1 MPIILL
7 LIGVLLLILL
17 TTVVK
22 LDAFLS
28 FILVAVFMGV
38 VSGMELSMISSSII
52 TGMGNTLGF
61 LAIILGFGA
70 MLGKLISDSGA
81 AQRISITL
89 LNKFGKKNVIWALT
103 VAGFIVGVPLF
114 YGVGF
119 VLLVPL
125 MFTLAYRIKLPVV
138 FLGLPMITAL
148 SATHCLLPPHPAPAA
163 LVEQFNAD
171 MGTTILYGIIIC
183 IPIILVAGPFFARSL
198 KKIKSNPLEAFYD
211 KRDLKD
217 EDMPGFG
224 ISLFTALFPVILM
237 IAASICSQV
246 MQGGSLFLDII
257 TFVGDPTMAMVL
269 AVILAVYTLGVKQ
282 GKKVTDITISMVDGV
297 KSIAMILL
305 IIGGAGALKQILT
318 DSGTNDYLAGL
329 LKDVNMSPIILGWGM
344 TVAIRLSIGSAT
356 VAALTTAGII
366 APLVVQTG
374 VDPNLMVLSLGA
386 GSIFFSHVNDS
397 GFWLY
402 KEYFN
407 LSIKDTIK
415 TWSTMEAIL
424 SIAGLVA
431 VLILDLFV

>member
-1 MPIILL
+1 MPIVLL
-7 LIGVLLLILL
+7 LIGVLILILL
-17 TTVVK
+17 TTVIK

-28 FILVAVFMGV
+28 FIIVAVFMGV
-38 VSGMELSMISSSII
+38 VSGMELTAISGSII

-103 VAGFIVGVPLF
+103 TAGFIVGVPLF

-183 IPIILVAGPFFARSL
+183 IPIILVAGPLFAQTL

-211 KRDLKD
+211 KRELKD
-217 EDMPGFG
+217 EEMPGFG

-237 IAASICSQV
+237 IAASVINQV
-246 MQGGSLFLDII
+246 VKGDSLFLDII
-257 TFVGDPTMAMVL
+257 NFLGDPAMAMVL
-269 AVILAVYTLGVKQ
+269 AVILATYTLGIRQ
-282 GKKVTDITISMVDGV
+282 GKKVADVSISMVDGV

-318 DSGTNDYLAGL
+318 DSGTNDYMAML
-329 LKDVNMSPIILGWGM
+329 LQIE
-344 TVAIRLSIGSAT
+344 R
-356 VAALTTAGII
+356 
-366 APLVVQTG
+366 Q
-374 VDPNLMVLSLGA
+374 
-386 GSIFFSHVNDS
+386 
-397 GFWLY
+397 
-402 KEYFN
+402 
-407 LSIKDTIK
+407 
-415 TWSTMEAIL
+415 
-424 SIAGLVA
+424 A
-431 VLILDLFV
+431 VL

>member
-1 MPIILL
+1 
-7 LIGVLLLILL
+7 
-17 TTVVK
+17 
-22 LDAFLS
+22 
-28 FILVAVFMGV
+28 MGV
-38 VSGMELSMISSSII
+38 VTGMELSTISGSII

-89 LNKFGKKNVIWALT
+89 LDKFGKKNVIWALT
-103 VAGFIVGVPLF
+103 AAGFIVGVPLF
-114 YGVGF
+114 FGVGF

-125 MFTLAYRIKLPVV
+125 MFTIAFRVKLPVV
-138 FLGLPMITAL
+138 YLGLPMITAL
-148 SATHCLLPPHPAPAA
+148 SATHGLLPPHPAPAA

-183 IPIILVAGPFFARSL
+183 IPIILIAGPLFAQTL
-198 KKIKSNPLEAFYD
+198 KKIKSKPLDAFYD
-211 KRDLKD
+211 KRELKD
-217 EDMPGFG
+217 EEMPGFG
-224 ISLFTALFPVILM
+224 ISLFTVLFPVVLM
-237 IAASICSQV
+237 IIASITSQV
-246 MQGGSLFLDII
+246 IQEKSLFLDII
-257 TFVGDPTMAMVL
+257 NFIGDPTMAMVL
-269 AVILAVYTLGVKQ
+269 AVLLAIFTLGIRQ
-282 GKKVTDITISMVDGV
+282 GKKVPVIADSLVEGV
-297 KSIAMILL
+297 KSIALILL

-318 DSGTNDYLAGL
+318 DSGTNDYMAMV
-329 LKDVNMSPIILGWGM
+329 LKDINVSPIILGWGM
-344 TVAIRLSIGSAT
+344 AVAIRLSIGSAT
-356 VAALTTAGII
+356 VAGLTTAGII

-374 VDPNLMVLSLGA
+374 ANPNLMVLSVGA

-407 LSIKDTIK
+407 LSVKDTIK

-424 SIAGLVA
+424 SVAGLVA

>member
-1 MPIILL
+1 MPIVYL
-7 LIGVLLLILL
+7 LIGILLLILL

-28 FILVAVFMGV
+28 FIIVAISMGIV
-38 VSGMELSMISSSII
+38 TGMDLSTISGSII

-61 LAIILGFGA
+61 IAIILGFGA

-89 LNKFGKKNVIWALT
+89 LNKFGKKHVIWALT
-103 VAGFIVGVPLF
+103 TAGFIVGVPLF

-125 MFTLAYRIKLPVV
+125 MFTIAYRVKLPVV
-138 FLGLPMITAL
+138 YLGLPMITAL
-148 SATHCLLPPHPAPAA
+148 SATHGLLPPHPAPTA

-171 MGTTILYGIIIC
+171 MGTTIFYGIIIC
-183 IPIILVAGPFFARSL
+183 IPIILVAGPIFARTL

-211 KRDLKD
+211 NRELKD
-217 EDMPGFG
+217 DEMPGFG
-224 ISLFTALFPVILM
+224 ISVATALFPVVLM
-237 IAASICSQV
+237 ILASVTNQFI
-246 MQGGSLFLDII
+246 QGDSLALDII
-257 TFVGDPTMAMVL
+257 NFIGDPTIAMVL
-269 AVILAVYTLGVKQ
+269 AVVFAIYTLGIRQ
-282 GKKVTDITISMVDGV
+282 GKKVGDVADSLVDGV

-318 DSGTNDYLAGL
+318 DSGTNDYLAML
-329 LKDVNMSPIILGWGM
+329 LKDFNVSPIVLGWGM
-344 TVAIRLSIGSAT
+344 AVAIRLSIGSAT
-356 VAALTTAGII
+356 VAGLTTAGII
-366 APLVVQTG
+366 APLVIQTG
-374 VDPNLMVLSLGA
+374 ADPNLMVLSVGA

-397 GFWLY
+397 GFWLF

-407 LSIKDTIK
+407 LSIKDTIR

-424 SIAGLVA
+424 SIAGLLA
-431 VLILDLFV
+431 VLILDIFI

>member
-1 MPIILL
+1 MPIVYL
-7 LIGVLLLILL
+7 LIGILLLILL

-28 FILVAVFMGV
+28 FILVAICMGIV
-38 VSGMELSMISSSII
+38 TGMDLSAISGSII

-61 LAIILGFGA
+61 IAIILGFGA

-89 LNKFGKKNVIWALT
+89 LNKFGKKHVIWALT
-103 VAGFIVGVPLF
+103 TAGFIVGVPLF

-125 MFTLAYRIKLPVV
+125 MFTIAYRVKLPVV
-138 FLGLPMITAL
+138 YLGLPMITAL
-148 SATHCLLPPHPAPAA
+148 SATHCLLPPHPAPTA

-171 MGTTILYGIIIC
+171 MGTTIFYGIIIC
-183 IPIILVAGPFFARSL
+183 IPIILIAGPLFARTL

-211 KRDLKD
+211 KRELKD
-217 EDMPGFG
+217 EEMPGFG
-224 ISLFTALFPVILM
+224 ISITTALFPVVLM
-237 IAASICSQV
+237 IVASVSNQLFQKESV
-246 MQGGSLFLDII
+246 FLDII
-257 TFVGDPTMAMVL
+257 NFIGDPTIAMVL
-269 AVILAVYTLGVKQ
+269 AVIFAIYTLGIRQ
-282 GKKVTDITISMVDGV
+282 NKKVADVADSLIDGV

-318 DSGTNDYLAGL
+318 DSGTNDYLAML
-329 LKDVNMSPIILGWGM
+329 LKGINVSPIILGWGM
-344 TVAIRLSIGSAT
+344 AVAIRLSIGSAT
-356 VAALTTAGII
+356 VAGLTTAGII

-374 VDPNLMVLSLGA
+374 ADPNLMVLSVGA

-397 GFWLY
+397 GFWLF

-407 LSIKDTIK
+407 LIVKDTIK

-424 SIAGLVA
+424 SVAALVA
-431 VLILDLFV
+431 VLILDIFV

>member
-7 LIGVLLLILL
+7 LTGVLLLILL
-17 TTVVK
+17 TTVIK

-38 VSGMELSMISSSII
+38 VSGMELSAISGSII
-52 TGMGNTLGF
+52 SGMGNTLGF

-89 LNKFGKKNVIWALT
+89 LNTFGKKNVIWALT
-103 VAGFIVGVPLF
+103 TAGFIVGVPLF

-183 IPIILVAGPFFARSL
+183 IPIILVAGPLFAQTL

-211 KRDLKD
+211 KRELKD
-217 EDMPGFG
+217 DEMPGFG

-237 IAASICSQV
+237 ITASVCSQII
-246 MQGGSLFLDII
+246 QKESLLLDII
-257 TFVGDPTMAMVL
+257 NFLGDPAMAMVL
-269 AVILAVYTLGVKQ
+269 AVILATYTLGVKQ
-282 GKKVTDITISMVDGV
+282 GTKVAEVSNSMIDGV

-318 DSGTNDYLAGL
+318 DSGTNDYLAML
-329 LKDVNMSPIILGWGM
+329 LKDVNISPIILGWGM

-356 VAALTTAGII
+356 VAALTTGGII
-366 APLVVQTG
+366 APLAIQTG
-374 VDPNLMVLSLGA
+374 ADPNLMVLSIGA

-397 GFWLY
+397 GFWLF

-415 TWSTMEAIL
+415 TWSAMEAIL

-431 VLILDLFV
+431 VLVLDLFV

>member
-7 LIGVLLLILL
+7 LIGVLLLVLL
-17 TTVVK
+17 TTVIK

-38 VSGMELSMISSSII
+38 VSGMELSTISISII

-103 VAGFIVGVPLF
+103 TAGFIVGVPLF

-125 MFTLAYRIKLPVV
+125 MFTIAYRIKLPVV

-171 MGTTILYGIIIC
+171 MGTTILYGVIIC
-183 IPIILVAGPFFARSL
+183 IPIILIAGPFFAQTL

-237 IAASICSQV
+237 IAASISSQV
-246 MQGGSLFLDII
+246 IHGESLFLDII
-257 TFVGDPTMAMVL
+257 NFVGDPAMAMVL
-269 AVILAVYTLGVKQ
+269 AVIFAVYTLGVKQ
-282 GKKVTDITISMVDGV
+282 GKKVPDITISMVDGV

-318 DSGTNDYLAGL
+318 DSGTNDYLAML
-329 LKDVNMSPIILGWGM
+329 LKDINISPIILGWGM

-356 VAALTTAGII
+356 VAGLTTAGII

-374 VDPNLMVLSLGA
+374 VDPNLMVLSVGA

-407 LSIKDTIK
+407 LSVKDTIK

>member
-1 MPIILL
+1 MPIVFL
-7 LIGVLLLILL
+7 LIGVLILILL
-17 TTVVK
+17 TTVIK

-28 FILVAVFMGV
+28 FIIVAVFMGV
-38 VSGMELSMISSSII
+38 VSGMELSAISGSII
-52 TGMGNTLGF
+52 SGMGDTLGF

-103 VAGFIVGVPLF
+103 TAGFIVGVPLF

-183 IPIILVAGPFFARSL
+183 IPIILVAGPLFAQTL

-211 KRDLKD
+211 KRELRD

-237 IAASICSQV
+237 ITASVTSQV
-246 MQGGSLFLDII
+246 VQRESLLLDII
-257 TFVGDPTMAMVL
+257 NFLGDPAMAMVL
-269 AVILAVYTLGVKQ
+269 AVILATYTLGIRQ
-282 GKKVTDITISMVDGV
+282 GRKIADVTLSMVDGV

-318 DSGTNDYLAGL
+318 DSGTNDYMAML
-329 LKDVNMSPIILGWGM
+329 LKDVNVSPILLGWGM

-356 VAALTTAGII
+356 VAALTTGGII

-374 VDPNLMVLSLGA
+374 VDPNLMVLSVGA

-407 LSIKDTIK
+407 LSVKDTIR

-431 VLILDLFV
+431 VLILDIFI